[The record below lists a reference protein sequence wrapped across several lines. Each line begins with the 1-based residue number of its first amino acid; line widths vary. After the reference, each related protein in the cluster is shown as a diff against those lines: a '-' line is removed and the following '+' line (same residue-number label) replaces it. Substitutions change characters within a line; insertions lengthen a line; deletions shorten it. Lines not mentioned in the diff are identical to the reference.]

1 MDPRIKSR
9 RIDVMRAR
17 GRKRLRVL
25 LLIVSLVSLVVGA
38 YLASQSAFL
47 DVDEVLVIGV
57 SGSQAGEVLDVAG
70 IPKGKPLLEVSGSSS
85 ANRIEGIPW
94 IDEARV
100 SRSLGGSVTIKVST
114 RKPVAAFEREGR
126 WLLVDIEGRVLEEVQ
141 LLPYGLLPII
151 AENIDVP
158 VGKWVPEQAIPSIE
172 VAAGISLELVADVS
186 YIKGDTSLELFLFG
200 GGKILFGDT
209 NDLETKVLAAATL
222 LSQVDQSSVLHVDV
236 RAPLTP
242 VLCRDPSCSY
252 PST

>member
-1 MDPRIKSR
+1 
-9 RIDVMRAR
+9 
-17 GRKRLRVL
+17 
-25 LLIVSLVSLVVGA
+25 VSLVVGA

-57 SGSQAGEVLDVAG
+57 SGSQVEEILAVAE
-70 IPKGKPLLEVSGSSS
+70 IPKGKPLLEVNSSSS
-85 ANRIEGIPW
+85 AHKIEEIPW
-94 IDEARV
+94 VDEARV
-100 SRSLGGSVTIKVST
+100 SRSFGGSVTIQVTT

-126 WLLVDIEGRVLEEVQ
+126 WLLVDIEGRALEEVQ
-141 LLPYGLLPII
+141 ILPFDLLPIVADDMNVSI
-151 AENIDVP
+151 GE
-158 VGKWVPEQAIPSIE
+158 WVPEQVIPPIE

-209 NDLETKVLAAATL
+209 DDLETKVLAAATL